1 MSTPQ
6 QSELRVAVVGAGR
19 MGSDHVDRLAHHT
32 LRSRVSAVVDVD
44 RERAAAVAATAGDA
58 AGEPQV
64 FSSVDELLT
73 AEAADAVVL
82 ATPGFLH
89 EEALLKLLGAGIPV
103 LCEKPLTPDP
113 DSALRVVEAEVAAGR
128 QLIQVGFMRRF
139 DAGYRRLK
147 QTIASGELGELLML
161 HHQHRNPAAPAEFTD
176 EMIIHDSVV
185 HEFDAVRY
193 FTGEEIT
200 DVSVR
205 IGRTTSRTGS
215 VRDPQLVTV
224 QTESGLLATVEIFV
238 NAQIGYQVHT
248 QATFENGLVKIGEG
262 SEVEIT
268 TSGRTGVTV
277 DAGFVTRF
285 RDAYDLEVQQWVDA
299 TLRGEIAGPS
309 AWDGYATAACCA
321 AGVAA
326 QQSRTVE
333 RVALAPKPSF
343 YAAPT
348 GSPALA

>member
-6 QSELRVAVVGAGR
+6 QDELRVAVVGAGR

-32 LRSRVSAVVDVD
+32 LRTRVSAVVDVD
-44 RERAAAVAATAGDA
+44 VERAGTVAANAGGA
-58 AGEPQV
+58 EV
-64 FSSVDELLT
+64 LSSVDELL
-73 AEAADAVVL
+73 ASGIADAVVL

-89 EEALLKLLGAGIPV
+89 EEALLKIIDAGLPV

-113 DSALRVVEAEVAAGR
+113 ESALRVVEAEVAAGR

-147 QTIASGELGELLML
+147 ETIDSAELGELLML
-161 HHQHRNPAAPAEFTD
+161 HHQHRNPEAPAEFTD
-176 EMIIHDSVV
+176 EMVIHDSVV

-200 DVSVR
+200 NVSVR
-205 IGRTTSRTGS
+205 IGRTTSRAGT
-215 VRDPQLVTV
+215 VRDPQHVTV
-224 QTESGLLATVEIFV
+224 QTQSGLLADVEIFV

-262 SEVEIT
+262 SEFELTTAGRSGHEI
-268 TSGRTGVTV
+268 

-299 TLRGEIAGPS
+299 TLHGRIDGPS

-326 QQSRTVE
+326 QRNGTIEHVE
-333 RVALAPKPSF
+333 LAPKPSF
-343 YAAPT
+343 YSSHT
-348 GSPALA
+348 GSPALT

>member
-6 QSELRVAVVGAGR
+6 QDELRVAVVGAGR

-32 LRSRVSAVVDVD
+32 LRTRVSAVVDVD
-44 RERAAAVAATAGDA
+44 VERAGTVAANAGGA
-58 AGEPQV
+58 EV
-64 FSSVDELLT
+64 LSSVDELL
-73 AEAADAVVL
+73 ASGIADAVVL

-89 EEALLKLLGAGIPV
+89 EEALLKIIDAGLPV

-113 DSALRVVEAEVAAGR
+113 ESALRVVEAEVAAGR

-147 QTIASGELGELLML
+147 ETIDSGELGELLML
-161 HHQHRNPAAPAEFTD
+161 HHQHRNPEAPAEFTD
-176 EMIIHDSVV
+176 EMVIHDSVV

-200 DVSVR
+200 NVSVR
-205 IGRTTSRTGS
+205 IGRTTSRAGT
-215 VRDPQLVTV
+215 VRDPQHVTV
-224 QTESGLLATVEIFV
+224 QTRSGLLADVEIFV

-262 SEVEIT
+262 SEFELT
-268 TSGRTGVTV
+268 TAGRSGREV

-299 TLRGEIAGPS
+299 TLRGGIDGPS

-326 QQSRTVE
+326 QRNGTIEHVE
-333 RVALAPKPSF
+333 LAPKPSF
-343 YAAPT
+343 YSSHT
-348 GSPALA
+348 GSPALT

>member
-6 QSELRVAVVGAGR
+6 QPELRVAVVGAGR

-32 LRSRVSAVVDVD
+32 LRARVSAVVDVD
-44 RERAAAVAATAGDA
+44 LERASTVAATAG
-58 AGEPQV
+58 ETQV
-64 FSSVDELLT
+64 LSSVDELL
-73 AEAADAVVL
+73 AADVADAVVL

-89 EEALLKLLGAGIPV
+89 EEALLKLIDAGIPV

-113 DSALRVVEAEVAAGR
+113 DSALRVVEAEVAGGR

-147 QTIASGELGELLML
+147 QIIDSGELGELLML
-161 HHQHRNPAAPAEFTD
+161 HHQHRNPEAPAEFTD

-193 FTGEEIT
+193 FTGEEIA
-200 DVSVR
+200 DVTVR
-205 IGRTTSRTGS
+205 IGRTTTRAGR
-215 VRDPQLVTV
+215 VRDPQHVTL
-224 QTESGLLATVEIFV
+224 QTESGLLADVEIFV

-248 QATFENGLVKIGEG
+248 QATFENGLVRIGEG
-262 SEVEIT
+262 SEVEVT
-268 TSGRTGVTV
+268 TAGRAGHDV

-285 RDAYDLEVQQWVDA
+285 RDAYDLEVQEWVDA

-321 AGVAA
+321 AGVAS
-326 QQSRTVE
+326 QQNRSLE
-333 RVALAPKPSF
+333 RVELAPKPSF
-343 YAAPT
+343 YST
-348 GSPALA
+348 RRDSPALT